1 MHASTKQ
8 FGRGRATGLVL
19 IALVALGLGYLHF
32 SGGSDPVSVP
42 VRRPR
47 RSADPREPV
56 RTRTSLP
63 IAARS
68 SSAKT
73 GTTPTRA

>member
-1 MHASTKQ
+1 MHASTKH

-42 VRRPR
+42 
-47 RSADPREPV
+47 SGAHAGQLTLE
-56 RTRTSLP
+56 S
-63 IAARS
+63 
-68 SSAKT
+68 
-73 GTTPTRA
+73 